1 MGEELQSF
9 HWPPDGWL
17 PRDGVEVVKS
27 WPPLADLGGEYDVL
41 RRKMQTNLQNSWRCC
56 DRLQVAVVHDP
67 LESTRAWAV
76 KEFLDPGCACGADDL
91 DEPFWILPSRFKAL
105 DKSNPIA
112 WNSGTYGRLVRMGPG
127 NKHLEGVVVMITSL
141 EHRWNFDDVCASLE
155 VDPTYDEGE
164 TYRARLLFHALRRIG
179 TSESYMEGFGG
190 MLSHMARPRQMHA
203 PDLVIPRV
211 KLRLAGITATGE
223 DDFFVDELRKRM
235 NLRASFRSFRKSS
248 RACAQTTCDSHLQ
261 KLMDRMALRVHD
273 TLLHLPTSAAVQLN
287 KSTIKRHK
295 LRLKAKRDTE
305 RLTTTTLSTTLRTH
319 LKDACTKHGAQ
330 QFTEKAQ
337 ALLEVRAQRRLRE
350 ATAKCSATSTVQVL
364 ASSSSA
370 GSGRKCEVSAASGVR
385 TVAAKRKFA
394 TASSWAKKARLAQ
407 TARSALRATA
417 SAEDAHRPL
426 SEASATQLHIR
437 AVCEDGAGGDYR
449 RTYPNQK
456 YVQVFWPSAEPA
468 AITHHNNRVLTVS
481 WKRFGDQGSAES
493 IADQLIHALATGS
506 TKVDVTALRDQL
518 QGSLLV

>member
-1 MGEELQSF
+1 
-9 HWPPDGWL
+9 
-17 PRDGVEVVKS
+17 
-27 WPPLADLGGEYDVL
+27 
-41 RRKMQTNLQNSWRCC
+41 
-56 DRLQVAVVHDP
+56 
-67 LESTRAWAV
+67 
-76 KEFLDPGCACGADDL
+76 
-91 DEPFWILPSRFKAL
+91 
-105 DKSNPIA
+105 
-112 WNSGTYGRLVRMGPG
+112 
-127 NKHLEGVVVMITSL
+127 
-141 EHRWNFDDVCASLE
+141 
-155 VDPTYDEGE
+155 
-164 TYRARLLFHALRRIG
+164 
-179 TSESYMEGFGG
+179 

-223 DDFFVDELRKRM
+223 DDLFVDELRKRM

-287 KSTIKRHK
+287 KSTIERHK

-319 LKDACTKHGAQ
+319 LKDACTKQGAQ

-350 ATAKCSATSTVQVL
+350 ATAKCSATSTVQ

-394 TASSWAKKARLAQ
+394 TASSWAKKARLAHC
-407 TARSALRATA
+407 ALRVARNGLCRGCA
-417 SAEDAHRPL
+417 PPPQRGICYAAAHSRCVRGRCWWRLSPHLPKSKVRPGVL
-426 SEASATQLHIR
+426 ALGRARCHHPSQQPGADCVVEALWR
-437 AVCEDGAGGDYR
+437 PRERRVYR
-449 RTYPNQK
+449 
-456 YVQVFWPSAEPA
+456 
-468 AITHHNNRVLTVS
+468 
-481 WKRFGDQGSAES
+481 
-493 IADQLIHALATGS
+493 
-506 TKVDVTALRDQL
+506 
-518 QGSLLV
+518 